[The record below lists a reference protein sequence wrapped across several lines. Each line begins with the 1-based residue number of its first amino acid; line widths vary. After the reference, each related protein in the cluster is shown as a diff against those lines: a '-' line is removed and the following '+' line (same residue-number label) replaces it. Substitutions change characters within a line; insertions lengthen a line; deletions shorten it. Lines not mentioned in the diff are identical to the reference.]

1 MPKIEL
7 DLDQEI
13 IYKLEDNAESQGKT
27 ISEFLNCHL
36 KNLSRMRLR
45 DKNYY
50 SQHTKKSF

>member
-13 IYKLEDNAESQGKT
+13 IYKLEDNAEAQGKT

-36 KNLSRMRLR
+36 KNLARMKMREM
-45 DKNYY
+45 NYY
-50 SQHTKKSF
+50 SQHTKRG